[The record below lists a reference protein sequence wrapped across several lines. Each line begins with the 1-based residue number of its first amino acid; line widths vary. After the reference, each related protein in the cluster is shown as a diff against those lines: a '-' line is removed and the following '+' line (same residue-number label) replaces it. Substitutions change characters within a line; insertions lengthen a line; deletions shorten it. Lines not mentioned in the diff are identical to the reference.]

1 MSRKSSTDSSL
12 SRKSSTDSSL
22 NQELSKLDRAN
33 YLQKT
38 AMLCKASDPPS
49 SGQEDKEALHAVE
62 RVLSVRRNKGRFEFL
77 VKWLG
82 WGEKDNTWEPKE
94 NFEGDACKFDS
105 FQLRLCLQ
113 HLFP

>member
-1 MSRKSSTDSSL
+1 MIF
-12 SRKSSTDSSL
+12 
-22 NQELSKLDRAN
+22 
-33 YLQKT
+33 
-38 AMLCKASDPPS
+38 KASDPRS
-49 SGQEDKEALHAVE
+49 RGQEDEEALHAVE

-105 FQLRLCLQ
+105 FQFVPVFASFIFHDSKLPLILTSA
-113 HLFP
+113 

>member
-1 MSRKSSTDSSL
+1 MPRKSSTDSSL

-22 NQELSKLDRAN
+22 NQEVSKLDRVN

-38 AMLCKASDPPS
+38 AILFKASDPPS
-49 SGQEDKEALHAVE
+49 SGQEDKETLHEVE

-105 FQLRLCLQ
+105 FQSRLCLQ